1 MKISNLDLVQGN
13 NIEILEL
20 RLSYEHSQC
29 NLTVKC
35 FCKNNE
41 VMIQCMNVSDLN
53 IQNLSAPMQING
65 FEILSNKSRGWESSS
80 NYTIH
85 DFEDNRIEFHCEHVE
100 ITKSTIV

>member
-13 NIEILEL
+13 NIEIFEL

-65 FEILSNKSRGWESSS
+65 FEILSNKSRGWESRS

-85 DFEDNRIEFHCEHVE
+85 DFEGNRMEFFCEHVE
-100 ITKSTIV
+100 IIKLTN